1 MDKVSLKV
9 KCKMQWDFENFVE
22 TVKLKHKLILM
33 QEILKS
39 TPNFLRIAFS
49 MNGLETP
56 KWNPSY
62 WPLLPLAAQGGR
74 TDIFQEPAGALSQ
87 EDFWKGWGLLELR
100 VLGDPPHTPH
110 FTGSQGSSAGS
121 GDHPRLPTR
130 TSKTASWPQVQS
142 FKVKMAAAARKGGW
156 GKTVSPAMTA
166 H

>member
-56 KWNPSY
+56 N
-62 WPLLPLAAQGGR
+62 G
-74 TDIFQEPAGALSQ
+74 T
-87 EDFWKGWGLLELR
+87 
-100 VLGDPPHTPH
+100 PHTGHSCPWL
-110 FTGSQGSSAGS
+110 
-121 GDHPRLPTR
+121 PRAAELTFSR
-130 TSKTASWPQVQS
+130 NQQV
-142 FKVKMAAAARKGGW
+142 
-156 GKTVSPAMTA
+156 